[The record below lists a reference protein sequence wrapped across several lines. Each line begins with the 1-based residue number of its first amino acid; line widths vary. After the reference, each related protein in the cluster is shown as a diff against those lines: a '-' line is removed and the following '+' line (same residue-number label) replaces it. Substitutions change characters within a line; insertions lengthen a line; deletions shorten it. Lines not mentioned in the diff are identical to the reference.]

1 WTTSG
6 TGTFNNPEINS
17 PVYYPSE
24 QDIEDGYVTLT
35 IAGTG
40 SSTTITDDV
49 MFTFE
54 KSPVVNPGDDITI
67 CSNSSVLFEN
77 ASADNYNEILWTS
90 EGDGFFDDAT
100 QINSSYTPGVND
112 IEQGYVSLTLS
123 ATGGDLCGTISE
135 SIALTVLKAATA
147 FAGADTDICPGVIYH
162 ITDASFSNYEE
173 ITWQT
178 SGDGTFSDMNV
189 ANPTYTP
196 GVSDKNSKEVTLS
209 VAASNSTGCSDA
221 QDEIMITIL
230 CTDIAELNNL
240 ASISIFPNP
249 NNGSFTLNLSN
260 IGNKDNVLSI
270 FNSQGK
276 IVHKESISQLDNT
289 SEYKVDLNVPAGIY
303 TIRLAGA
310 GLNITKSFIK
320 N

>member
-1 WTTSG
+1 
-6 TGTFNNPEINS
+6 
-17 PVYYPSE
+17 
-24 QDIEDGYVTLT
+24 
-35 IAGTG
+35 
-40 SSTTITDDV
+40 
-49 MFTFE
+49 
-54 KSPVVNPGDDITI
+54 
-67 CSNSSVLFEN
+67 
-77 ASADNYNEILWTS
+77 
-90 EGDGFFDDAT
+90 
-100 QINSSYTPGVND
+100 
-112 IEQGYVSLTLS
+112 
-123 ATGGDLCGTISE
+123 
-135 SIALTVLKAATA
+135 
-147 FAGADTDICPGVIYH
+147 
-162 ITDASFSNYEE
+162 
-173 ITWQT
+173 
-178 SGDGTFSDMNV
+178 
-189 ANPTYTP
+189 
-196 GVSDKNSKEVTLS
+196 
-209 VAASNSTGCSDA
+209 
-221 QDEIMITIL
+221 IL